1 MIVKKDIRNRDGYND
16 VEGIHIVYTIVQK
29 TSEPAESVSGS
40 LEKDGE
46 RIGIITA
53 ERDGRMYISIDKASG
68 LTLAQ
73 EKTVIAT
80 VMDDIESV
88 FNEATE

>member
-1 MIVKKDIRNRDGYND
+1 MIVKNDIRTRDCYND
-16 VEGIHIVYTIVQK
+16 VEGVHIVYTIAQK
-29 TSEPAESVSGS
+29 TSDPASSVSGR

-53 ERDGRMYISIDKASG
+53 ERDGRMYISIDKSSG
-68 LTLAQ
+68 LTLSQ
-73 EKTVIAT
+73 EKSVVIA
-80 VMDDIESV
+80 VLDDMASV

>member
-1 MIVKKDIRNRDGYND
+1 MIVKKDIRNWDCYND
-16 VEGIHIVYTIVQK
+16 VGDVHIVYSIAQK
-29 TSEPAESVSGS
+29 TSEPAVSVSGA

-68 LTLAQ
+68 PLP
-73 EKTVIAT
+73 
-80 VMDDIESV
+80 
-88 FNEATE
+88 